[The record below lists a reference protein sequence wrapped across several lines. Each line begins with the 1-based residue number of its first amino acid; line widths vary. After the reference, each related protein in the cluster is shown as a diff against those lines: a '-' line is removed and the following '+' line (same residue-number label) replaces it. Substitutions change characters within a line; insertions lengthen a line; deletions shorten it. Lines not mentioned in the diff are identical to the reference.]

1 MSEAVDSLSNAN
13 NSVSQSRLGWKA
25 IGAVL
30 FGLVIGVAVAYFV
43 SQKGPSQP
51 TNTPLASVPAST
63 HQLNSQSGT
72 PDWAE
77 MERVASLKPALNVQW
92 GTLGTDEDVKNYI
105 KNLRTS
111 SLPDQYTP
119 AMTFKGNGIEEWKA
133 ELNKYYGIFQ
143 PGEGRSEITHNI
155 KTYPALYQ
163 AMIADKLFLAQQR
176 VNNDKGGVDKSEA
189 TKVAPTRQ
197 TKGNGSL
204 TPYDQSSKGELK
216 KNN

>member
-1 MSEAVDSLSNAN
+1 MSEAVDSFSNTN
-13 NSVSQSRLGWKA
+13 NAVSQSRLGWKA
-25 IGAVL
+25 ILAVL

-43 SQKGPSQP
+43 SQKSPSQP

-63 HQLNSQSGT
+63 HHLNSQGGA

-77 MERVASLKPALNVQW
+77 MERSAAQKPALNVQW
-92 GTLGTDEDVKNYI
+92 GTLGTDEEVKNYI

-111 SLPDQYTP
+111 TLPDKYTP
-119 AMTFKGNGIEEWKA
+119 AMPFKGTGMEERKA

-143 PGEGRSEITHNI
+143 PGESRSEISNNI

-176 VNNDKGGVDKSEA
+176 ESNDKGGVDKTEA

-197 TKGNGSL
+197 PKGNGSL